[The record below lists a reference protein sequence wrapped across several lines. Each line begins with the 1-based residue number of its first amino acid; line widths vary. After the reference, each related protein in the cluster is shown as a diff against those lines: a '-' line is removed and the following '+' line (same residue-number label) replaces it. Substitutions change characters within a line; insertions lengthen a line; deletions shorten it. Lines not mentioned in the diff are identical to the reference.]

1 LTQRKWSTAIALGKP
16 VSSSRAEFSV
26 QQCYPREEVQKESG
40 HWPPFADKPSRLKVG
55 DVSKDSTESK
65 HKDMERI

>member
-1 LTQRKWSTAIALGKP
+1 M
-16 VSSSRAEFSV
+16 